1 MSCRGAII
9 WGQNRF
15 LHPGRDRETACFNGT
30 SEGIKELFESCEL
43 TTFRKGGTGNEYS

>member
-1 MSCRGAII
+1 MSELTGV
-9 WGQNRF
+9 
-15 LHPGRDRETACFNGT
+15 T